1 MFNVRSLMT
10 FYERPSY
17 KRKTGVLKT
26 RPPERALSVR
36 FAKKKK
42 EKKKQK
48 TKKNKHHF
56 NVWVVIQACFSPVH
70 HFFSPCLVSSFRNN
84 RIFTFVMK

>member
-1 MFNVRSLMT
+1 MT

-26 RPPERALSVR
+26 RPPERALNVR

-42 EKKKQK
+42 KNKKK
-48 TKKNKHHF
+48 KKKKKKLF
-56 NVWVVIQACFSPVH
+56 
-70 HFFSPCLVSSFRNN
+70 
-84 RIFTFVMK
+84 